1 MKTIL
6 VVDDEYALVESLTEL
21 LQDEGHRVL
30 SAGNGRD
37 ALARLRSDRPDL
49 VLTDLMMPIADGR
62 ELIREM
68 RALPDFRS
76 IPVVIM
82 TAASKEVALS
92 IGIGDASLNVSR
104 YLQKPFSLESLLEAI
119 RQLIGPGNP
128 REDGDER

>member
-6 VVDDEYALVESLTEL
+6 VVDDEYALVEGLTEL
-21 LQDEGHRVL
+21 LQDEGYRVL

-82 TAASKEVALS
+82 TAASKEVALPM
-92 IGIGDASLNVSR
+92 GNASLNVSR

-128 REDGDER
+128 REDRDER